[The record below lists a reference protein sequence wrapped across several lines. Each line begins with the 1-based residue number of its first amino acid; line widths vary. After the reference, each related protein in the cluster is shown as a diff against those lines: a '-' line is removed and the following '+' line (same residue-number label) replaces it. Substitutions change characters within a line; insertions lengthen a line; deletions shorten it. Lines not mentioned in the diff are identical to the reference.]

1 MKKNKD
7 NQTHKIRTALACL
20 GAAAALLLFCSCWS
34 FNIGDIPSPYI
45 YPPNEPLANWCG
57 PTGAFFAFYLLYYIG
72 QGVFIL
78 LATAACFLIA
88 LLRGQSITQPVLR
101 SIGLGL
107 VCAAFSA
114 SFYLLWPHTANA
126 FPMGNGGILGIA
138 TGSFLRSHFALLGT
152 AIIVAGAWVV
162 GAILLADTF
171 VIAMLHGLGAALA
184 RIFGVAA
191 PALSAA
197 RQSSGALGEI
207 WQKLSARQKQL
218 AAVAAEE
225 KKEPEAVEAITTI
238 EEHVVAVNEQADSDI
253 ESMAET
259 EDAQDGE
266 QDEDEAQ
273 NRPVVDEEQKKMA
286 IRLTMPQIRRPSAPY
301 VPKTYDDYT
310 LPPLAILAEP
320 EYGFASV
327 QEKVVKAKAALLEK
341 LLSEFN
347 ISARIVAAE
356 TGPVITMFE
365 LELAAGIKVSQIVN
379 LSNDMAR
386 ALGAQAIR
394 VVAPLQGKHTI
405 GIEVPNSEKE
415 KVRIK
420 DLVQIAGSKPEK
432 MNIPLF
438 FGKDSAGE
446 ALVSDLTAM
455 PHLLIAGTTG
465 SGKSVCINSIITSIL
480 LTKRPDEVKLILV
493 DPKMVEMAAFNS
505 IPHLM
510 CPIVTETKQAE
521 QILEWATVKMDER
534 YAILAEAGV
543 KNVAGYNRLSHE
555 ELVERFKPSSPEE
568 EARIPKKLP
577 YIVMIIDELADLMMT
592 SGKEIEA
599 FIVRLAQK
607 SRAIGIHLV
616 LATQRPQATV
626 VTGLIKSNMPCRIS
640 FRVAARMDSRIVL
653 DQNGAEAL
661 LGQGDMLFLQP
672 GTSELIR
679 AQGAFLDDNEVRG
692 VVKHLAEVAEPQ
704 YHPELMQLNKIDPAD
719 MPRDEMFD
727 EAVRLVLES
736 HRGSVSLLQRKL
748 SIGYARASRI
758 IEMMASAGV
767 LGEYKGSQ
775 AREVLMTLKE
785 YETLRAQMEKDAAA
799 GFADM
804 ADDDGCAKGNDD
816 TGLGQGQYEY
826 IAAQKDDDA

>member
-1 MKKNKD
+1 M
-7 NQTHKIRTALACL
+7 R
-20 GAAAALLLFCSCWS
+20 
-34 FNIGDIPSPYI
+34 
-45 YPPNEPLANWCG
+45 
-57 PTGAFFAFYLLYYIG
+57 
-72 QGVFIL
+72 
-78 LATAACFLIA
+78 
-88 LLRGQSITQPVLR
+88 
-101 SIGLGL
+101 
-107 VCAAFSA
+107 
-114 SFYLLWPHTANA
+114 
-126 FPMGNGGILGIA
+126 
-138 TGSFLRSHFALLGT
+138 
-152 AIIVAGAWVV
+152 
-162 GAILLADTF
+162 
-171 VIAMLHGLGAALA
+171 
-184 RIFGVAA
+184 
-191 PALSAA
+191 
-197 RQSSGALGEI
+197 
-207 WQKLSARQKQL
+207 
-218 AAVAAEE
+218 
-225 KKEPEAVEAITTI
+225 
-238 EEHVVAVNEQADSDI
+238 
-253 ESMAET
+253 
-259 EDAQDGE
+259 
-266 QDEDEAQ
+266 
-273 NRPVVDEEQKKMA
+273 
-286 IRLTMPQIRRPSAPY
+286 
-301 VPKTYDDYT
+301 
-310 LPPLAILAEP
+310 
-320 EYGFASV
+320 
-327 QEKVVKAKAALLEK
+327 
-341 LLSEFN
+341 
-347 ISARIVAAE
+347 
-356 TGPVITMFE
+356 
-365 LELAAGIKVSQIVN
+365 AGIKVSQIVN

-394 VVAPLQGKHTI
+394 VVHPLPGKHTI

-420 DLVQIAGSKPEK
+420 DLIQIAGNRPEK
-432 MNIPLF
+432 MHIPLF
-438 FGKDSAGE
+438 FGKDSSGE

-493 DPKMVEMAAFNS
+493 DPKMVEMAAFNN

-534 YAILAEAGV
+534 YALLAEAGV
-543 KNVAGYNRLSHE
+543 KNIAGYNKLSIE
-555 ELVERFKPSSPEE
+555 ELVERFKPGSPEE
-568 EARIPKKLP
+568 EAKIPKKLP
-577 YIVMIIDELADLMMT
+577 YIVIIIDELADLMMT

-748 SIGYARASRI
+748 SVGYARASRI
-758 IEMMASAGV
+758 IEMMAAAGI

-804 ADDDGCAKGNDD
+804 TDDDDSAKSSGD
-816 TGLGQGQYEY
+816 TALGQGTYEY
-826 IAAQKDDDA
+826 IASQKDDET